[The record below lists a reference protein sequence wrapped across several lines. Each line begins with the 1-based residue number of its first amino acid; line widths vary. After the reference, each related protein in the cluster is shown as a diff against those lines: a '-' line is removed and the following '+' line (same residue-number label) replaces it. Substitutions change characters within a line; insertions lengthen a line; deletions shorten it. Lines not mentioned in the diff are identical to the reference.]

1 MRLNKTLKTVFIF
14 LLILLVLF
22 TNFKLYSLNFNYY
35 QKEFTKLNVYNN
47 IPEADKHALNL
58 INYMNNKEELSNFF
72 NEQEKLHLQDVKYL
86 IDLAFIIFY
95 LVLILTLI
103 FLMYFIYKKKY
114 LIILD
119 SLIISGLIIFL
130 LQFVFL
136 VTNFSSNFVLFHE
149 ILFTNDLWLFN
160 PGDNIVNLFPE
171 EFFYDISLKIM
182 LNSLII
188 SLIFIISG
196 LIIRF
201 KANKRFLN
209 K

>member
-1 MRLNKTLKTVFIF
+1 MKPLKFVFIF
-14 LLILLVLF
+14 LLVLLVLF
-22 TNFKLYSLNFNYY
+22 TNLKLYSLNFNYY
-35 QKEFTKLNVYNN
+35 QKEFTKLNVYDN
-47 IPEADKHALNL
+47 IPQANEHALNL
-58 INYMNNKEELSNFF
+58 IKYMNNKEELSNFF
-72 NEQEKLHLQDVKYL
+72 NEQEKTHLHDVKYL
-86 IDLAFIIFY
+86 INLAFIIFY
-95 LVLILTLI
+95 LVLILTLM

-119 SLIISGLIIFL
+119 SLITSSLIIILLQIIFL
-130 LQFVFL
+130 I
-136 VTNFSSNFVLFHE
+136 TNFSSNFLLFHE
-149 ILFTNDLWLFN
+149 ILFTNNLWLFN

-188 SLIFIISG
+188 SLILIVSS

-201 KANKRFLN
+201 KVNKRFLN

>member
-196 LIIRF
+196 LIIKF
-201 KANKRFLN
+201 KTIKSFLN

>member
-86 IDLAFIIFY
+86 INLAFIIFY

-196 LIIRF
+196 LIIKF
-201 KANKRFLN
+201 KTIKSFLN